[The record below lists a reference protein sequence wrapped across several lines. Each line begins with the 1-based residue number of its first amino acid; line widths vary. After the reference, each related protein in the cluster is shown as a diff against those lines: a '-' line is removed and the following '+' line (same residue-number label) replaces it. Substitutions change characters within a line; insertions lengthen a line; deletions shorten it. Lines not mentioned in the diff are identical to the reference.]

1 MNVIS
6 AKTEPMF
13 SAIAARYDLCNHL
26 FSFGLD
32 WYWRRKAVAMACSEP
47 VEAALDLCCG
57 TGDVAFTLAKTGKVK
72 SITGGDVSQPMLNL
86 AARKAQTMRSKW
98 PAGVSFQWLCVPAE
112 QTKQADQSFDLIT
125 CAFGLRNVDNL
136 SLTLSEMHRMLKP
149 GGKACIL
156 EFFLPNQKWLRKI
169 YMIYLGTIM
178 PLLGKRLTGSS
189 GPWDY
194 LAQSIENWT
203 DKINLKEQLLNA
215 GFREVRIYP
224 LTFQA
229 VQVYIAHN

>member
-1 MNVIS
+1 
-6 AKTEPMF
+6 
-13 SAIAARYDLCNHL
+13 
-26 FSFGLD
+26 
-32 WYWRRKAVAMACSEP
+32 MACSEP

-86 AARKAQTMRSKW
+86 AAHKAQTLRSKL
-98 PAGVSFQWLCVPAE
+98 PAWVSFQWLCMPAE
-112 QTKQADQSFDLIT
+112 KLELANQSFDLIT

-149 GGKACIL
+149 GGKVCIL

-178 PLLGKRLTGSS
+178 PSLGKLLTGSS

-194 LAQSIENWT
+194 LAKSIENWT
-203 DKINLKEQLLNA
+203 DKIDLKQQLLNT
-215 GFREVRIYP
+215 GFSEVKLIP
-224 LTFQA
+224 LTFHTVHIYLAQKTK
-229 VQVYIAHN
+229 